1 MIAPLTFE
9 DVSMHTMEV
18 DATEN
23 IVAGIIA
30 LREALASDLDEME
43 QRLHEAGQT
52 LIINSES
59 EPGELPE
66 VFQRARTGLLS
77 GLASVDEVLAWVRV
91 YAPKDSEG
99 NELECVRLLPRV
111 DVSPMS

>member
-1 MIAPLTFE
+1 
-9 DVSMHTMEV
+9 MEV
-18 DATEN
+18 DATEHV
-23 IVAGIIA
+23 VAGILA
-30 LREALASDLDEME
+30 LREALSADLDEME
-43 QRLHEAGQT
+43 QRLQEAGHT
-52 LIINSES
+52 LTINSMA

-99 NELECVRLLPRV
+99 NELECVRSLPRV

>member
-1 MIAPLTFE
+1 
-9 DVSMHTMEV
+9 MHTMEV
-18 DATEN
+18 DATQN
-23 IVAGIIA
+23 IVAGITA
-30 LREALASDLDEME
+30 LREALISDLDEME
-43 QRLHEAGQT
+43 QRLQESGQSLT
-52 LIINSES
+52 INSGA

-91 YAPKDSEG
+91 YAPKDVDG
-99 NELECVRLLPRV
+99 NELECVRSLPRV